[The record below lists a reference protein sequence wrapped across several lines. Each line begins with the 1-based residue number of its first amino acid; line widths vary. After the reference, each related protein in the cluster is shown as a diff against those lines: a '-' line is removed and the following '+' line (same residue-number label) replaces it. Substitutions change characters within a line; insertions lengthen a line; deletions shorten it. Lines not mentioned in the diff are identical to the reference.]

1 MFRIITFSAIFLLY
15 GCYKAQDK
23 VYDSVYIENIPSN
36 WESAEYQNDY
46 KINDFWPSDR
56 DSTLIYLLEDF
67 NVNNQDML
75 LLDVQQKISEIYYGI
90 SVKELYPEVSLSSS
104 ATKSKQNLS
113 AFGLSD
119 DFLSSSSNDES
130 EGDGS
135 DSQGGGFTSFTNSA
149 RLNASWE
156 LDLWNRI
163 KYSRESSYFD
173 MESELYEIK
182 YAKSSLRAQFIKLY
196 FTAISLAQEINIYE
210 ENLFSLLKLKEISE
224 KRALEGI
231 SGYDE
236 VYLASSNYYLYESN
250 IKSLKHDYEKIVR
263 EIKLMMGNYLGAN
276 KEISFSKYPIDII
289 DIQSDIETDLLNRRP
304 DIVAYKNK
312 VISSRFKLKSDRKL
326 FFPRIS
332 FNTSKGYSSSDLER
346 LIEEEFAVW
355 NLGLNVLAPI
365 FNAGS
370 IKRNIK
376 ITEHKLEVSELQ
388 YIKAVVS
395 AIYQVDG
402 IILHGNSLKDS
413 YQKIIKAE
421 KDAEKALKYALSS
434 YELGLVDLIYVLNI
448 QERLNSIS
456 INKNKILLGRYINRV
471 DLILSLGG
479 KFEY

>member
-1 MFRIITFSAIFLLY
+1 
-15 GCYKAQDK
+15 
-23 VYDSVYIENIPSN
+23 
-36 WESAEYQNDY
+36 
-46 KINDFWPSDR
+46 
-56 DSTLIYLLEDF
+56 
-67 NVNNQDML
+67 
-75 LLDVQQKISEIYYGI
+75 
-90 SVKELYPEVSLSSS
+90 
-104 ATKSKQNLS
+104 
-113 AFGLSD
+113 
-119 DFLSSSSNDES
+119 
-130 EGDGS
+130 
-135 DSQGGGFTSFTNSA
+135 
-149 RLNASWE
+149 
-156 LDLWNRI
+156 
-163 KYSRESSYFD
+163 
-173 MESELYEIK
+173 
-182 YAKSSLRAQFIKLY
+182 
-196 FTAISLAQEINIYE
+196 
-210 ENLFSLLKLKEISE
+210 
-224 KRALEGI
+224 
-231 SGYDE
+231 
-236 VYLASSNYYLYESN
+236 LYESN
-250 IKSLKHDYEKIVR
+250 IKSLKYDYEKIVR

-434 YELGLVDLIYVLNI
+434 YELGLIDLIYVLNI

>member
-1 MFRIITFSAIFLLY
+1 MFRIITFSAIFLLC

-90 SVKELYPEVSLSSS
+90 SLKELYPEVSLSSS
-104 ATKSKQNLS
+104 TTKSKQNLS

-119 DFLSSSSNDES
+119 DFLSSNSNDES

-250 IKSLKHDYEKIVR
+250 IKSLKYDYEKIVR

-370 IKRNIK
+370 IKRSIK

-413 YQKIIKAE
+413 KH
-421 KDAEKALKYALSS
+421 
-434 YELGLVDLIYVLNI
+434 
-448 QERLNSIS
+448 
-456 INKNKILLGRYINRV
+456 
-471 DLILSLGG
+471 
-479 KFEY
+479 